1 MGHDHDR
8 LGWPGRRAKASLMG
22 MHRKV
27 VPTAIPVRPKPDAP
41 APTAK
46 KITKMIVS
54 GTAEKNGSGS
64 LKK

>member
-1 MGHDHDR
+1 
-8 LGWPGRRAKASLMG
+8 MG